1 MCSKIRYDKLNVLWG
16 KQTPPN
22 NHLLCLADEMIEAR
36 TVCPPPQVAS
46 ERQSS
51 LTACLACHWLTVE
64 KFSWPRIFCT
74 PHSARGHCS
83 HLPTIILFSRQASK
97 DTLLGG
103 SKTNGFPHSAWS
115 STRSHSRNVWERAL
129 ELHMRGHTSWHLF
142 LFFYLPR
149 KQTIFLETYH
159 NARIGMR
166 NGYLRARNT
175 MCGVAAIC
183 QLRSFVMHV
192 HRWSIEHRSLGKWIG
207 RSWLKVWTLC

>member
-74 PHSARGHCS
+74 LHSARGHCS

-103 SKTNGFPHSAWS
+103 SKTNGFPHELGAPPD
-115 STRSHSRNVWERAL
+115 HSRKCLGAGTRAPHERPH
-129 ELHMRGHTSWHLF
+129 ELTFVSFF
-142 LFFYLPR
+142 LLAQ
-149 KQTIFLETYH
+149 KANNI
-159 NARIGMR
+159 
-166 NGYLRARNT
+166 LRDLSQ
-175 MCGVAAIC
+175 C
-183 QLRSFVMHV
+183 
-192 HRWSIEHRSLGKWIG
+192 
-207 RSWLKVWTLC
+207 